1 MRAAPDGQNDA
12 STTSRGEA
20 VFEVDKQGR
29 KVAVA
34 ASSGK
39 AMQFAVVML
48 GAAVVLALVIGL
60 LMPVPEQVPIPAAP
74 TPRLAVA
81 RPTPSMPN
89 STPAVP
95 NSPLTYRADASG
107 HFYVTALVN
116 GAPIRFMIDT
126 GASVVTL
133 TPDDARAA
141 GIFMD
146 SLQYTESMST
156 ANGEARAAQTSLR
169 DVRLDQLFV
178 DDVAAVVMENPMP
191 VSLLGMSFL
200 RRLRGYSIKDGVLTI
215 DG

>member
-1 MRAAPDGQNDA
+1 MRAAPDRQNDA
-12 STTSRGEA
+12 STASRGEPF
-20 VFEVDKQGR
+20 FEVDKDGR

-39 AMQFAVVML
+39 AMQFAAVML
-48 GAAVVLALVIGL
+48 GAAVVLALVVGL
-60 LMPVPEQVPIPAAP
+60 LMPAPEQLPIPAEP
-74 TPRLAVA
+74 TPRHAVA
-81 RPTPSMPN
+81 RPTPAV
-89 STPAVP
+89 PAVP
-95 NSPLTYRADASG
+95 DTPLTYRADASG

-141 GIFMD
+141 GIFME
-146 SLQYTESMST
+146 SLQYTQTMST

-169 DVRLDQLFV
+169 DIRLDQLFV

-200 RRLRGYSIKDGVLTI
+200 RRLHGYSIKDGVLTI

>member
-1 MRAAPDGQNDA
+1 MSTAPDWQNDA
-12 STTSRGEA
+12 STASRGEP
-20 VFEVDKQGR
+20 VFEIDKQGR

-39 AMQFAVVML
+39 AMQLAAVML
-48 GAAVVLALVIGL
+48 GAVVVLAVVFGV
-60 LMPVPEQVPIPAAP
+60 LMPVPERAPIPAVP
-74 TPRLAVA
+74 KPRPAVA
-81 RPTPSMPN
+81 RPTP
-89 STPAVP
+89 AVTDT
-95 NSPLTYRADASG
+95 PLTYRADASG